1 MKNEKVAA
9 VVENAVNN
17 IKTVCSENS
26 GDYGIIVI
34 AAIPGDDEKVS
45 RHTVV
50 VGDRATLASTVTLAM
65 MDTEILESVANTALK
80 TLPLAK
86 KLKPIFDA
94 LDE

>member
-17 IKTVCSENS
+17 IKTVCSENA